1 MTTLDATLAS
11 LIEQA
16 VDRAF
21 ERARAA
27 SLPTAS
33 RTPDSESAAQAD
45 KKPRASKKGGPA
57 DALETAVVTTTPLPA
72 PAEPP
77 AQAKPADV
85 EADRA
90 RLMTLTGMIPDGRK
104 VATELIR
111 KHGPKFD
118 GLPAEV
124 RVTVIAELEQ
134 LALNPEVA

>member
-16 VDRAF
+16 VGRAF
-21 ERARAA
+21 DRVFSVTPPPDLRALAPCA
-27 SLPTAS
+27 EVPI
-33 RTPDSESAAQAD
+33 E